1 MQSTWKTPQL
11 GRKPRGSNKPRARG
25 HPQSTVPMQP
35 QTLLSAAAASAASS
49 PSTAES
55 LWASVAEEKPSH
67 VGRKGDRS
75 RGSSKA
81 LHHHHLHHH
90 QTRSSDLHKDP
101 PPQPPIS
108 KMDSCHISED
118 RGRWDGI
125 HTGNGVASGAG
136 SGFTASS
143 SPPPAASPGITV
155 PDTGAILRGGAP
167 RLRLSRQG
175 KARGRGFSGG
185 GGIAGLESVNLPLA
199 GKDSSLLDAAETDGY
214 FSDGE
219 QSDTDTR
226 SGGRK
231 LRLPQLHSGNEDLL
245 RRSVLAS

>member
-11 GRKPRGSNKPRARG
+11 GRKPRGSNRPRARG
-25 HPQSTVPMQP
+25 HSQSTTPTQA
-35 QTLLSAAAASAASS
+35 QTLLSGAAASAACS
-49 PSTAES
+49 PSTAKS
-55 LWASVAEEKPSH
+55 LWASAVEEKPSH
-67 VGRKGDRS
+67 VGRRGERS

-81 LHHHHLHHH
+81 LHHHLHHH
-90 QTRSSDLHKDP
+90 QTRSSDLHSDP

-118 RGRWDGI
+118 HSRWDSI

-136 SGFTASS
+136 SGFTVSS
-143 SPPPAASPGITV
+143 SPPPTPSPEVTV
-155 PDTGAILRGGAP
+155 AP

-175 KARGRGFSGG
+175 KSRGRSFSGG
-185 GGIAGLESVNLPLA
+185 SNIVGLESVGLPLT
-199 GKDSSLLDAAETDGY
+199 GKDTSLLDAAETDGY